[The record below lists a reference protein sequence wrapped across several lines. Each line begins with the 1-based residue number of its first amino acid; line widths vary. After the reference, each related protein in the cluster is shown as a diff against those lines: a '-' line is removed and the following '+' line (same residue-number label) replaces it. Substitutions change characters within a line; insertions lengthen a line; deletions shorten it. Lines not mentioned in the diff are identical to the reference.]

1 MTWLG
6 QKTEHDVRGTTPQQP
21 TPTPQPTAHTTPYT
35 ADTPKRMEAITVANI
50 GKSLHIK
57 GELSG
62 SEDLTIDGKVEGK
75 ISLNGQHVTIGPN
88 GHVTA
93 EIHAKSVIVGGQMKG
108 NVIAD
113 DRVEIAA
120 TGSMM
125 GDVRAPRVVLVD
137 GARFK
142 GSIDMDG
149 KTSATTTASTSTQ
162 TRSTATTQPATSAPT
177 PEPAYAGSAK
187 S

>member
-6 QKTEHDVRGTTPQQP
+6 QKSDNDLRSTTTPQA
-21 TPTPQPTAHTTPYT
+21 TPTPQPMAHTTPYT
-35 ADTPKRMEAITVANI
+35 AETPKRMEAITVANI

-120 TGSMM
+120 TGSML

-149 KTSATTTASTSTQ
+149 KGPATTTASTTS
-162 TRSTATTQPATSAPT
+162 TRSTANTQPTTPAPT

>member
-6 QKTEHDVRGTTPQQP
+6 QKPDNDLPRSTTTQA
-21 TPTPQPTAHTTPYT
+21 TPTPQPMAHTTPYT
-35 ADTPKRMEAITVANI
+35 AETPKRMEAITVANI

-149 KTSATTTASTSTQ
+149 KGPATTTASTTS
-162 TRSTATTQPATSAPT
+162 TRSTANTQPTTPAPT
-177 PEPAYAGSAK
+177 SEPAYAGSAK

>member
-1 MTWLG
+1 
-6 QKTEHDVRGTTPQQP
+6 
-21 TPTPQPTAHTTPYT
+21 
-35 ADTPKRMEAITVANI
+35 MEANTVANI

-75 ISLNGQHVTIGPN
+75 ITLNGQHVTIGPN

-120 TGSMM
+120 TGSML

-149 KTSATTTASTSTQ
+149 KTGATTQ
-162 TRSTATTQPATSAPT
+162 TTATTATRTTTGATAPAGS
-177 PEPAYAGSAK
+177 EVPAYAGAAK

>member
-6 QKTEHDVRGTTPQQP
+6 QKPEPDVRGTTPQP

-62 SEDLTIDGKVEGK
+62 SEDLTIDGKVDGK
-75 ISLNGQHVTIGPN
+75 ISLHGQHVTIGPN

-149 KTSATTTASTSTQ
+149 KTPAMTTATAQQTTRTAPTTQATT
-162 TRSTATTQPATSAPT
+162 PAPT
-177 PEPAYAGSAK
+177 PEPAYAGS
-187 S
+187 SCG

>member
-6 QKTEHDVRGTTPQQP
+6 QKPDQDQP
-21 TPTPQPTAHTTPYT
+21 RPTPQTAASPQPIVHQPNTFE
-35 ADTPKRMEAITVANI
+35 TPKRMEANTVANI

-75 ISLNGQHVTIGPN
+75 ITLNGQHVTIGPN

-120 TGSMM
+120 TGSML

-149 KTSATTTASTSTQ
+149 KTGATTQ
-162 TRSTATTQPATSAPT
+162 TTATTATRTTTGATAPAGS
-177 PEPAYAGSAK
+177 EVPAYAGAAK

>member
-6 QKTEHDVRGTTPQQP
+6 QKPDPDVPRPPSPAPAPSPLAAPAPVQEVS
-21 TPTPQPTAHTTPYT
+21 
-35 ADTPKRMEAITVANI
+35 KERMETSNVANI

-75 ISLNGQHVTIGPN
+75 ITLHGQHVTIGPN

-93 EIHAKSVIVGGQMKG
+93 EIQAKSVVVGGQMKG
-108 NVIAD
+108 NIIAD
-113 DRVEIAA
+113 DRVEVVA
-120 TGSMM
+120 TGAML
-125 GDVRAPRVVLVD
+125 GDVRAPRVILAD

-149 KTSATTTASTSTQ
+149 KSA
-162 TRSTATTQPATSAPT
+162 PATAKPANAPS
-177 PEPAYAGSAK
+177 PAASDAPAYAGATK

>member
-1 MTWLG
+1 MVAPAPAPG
-6 QKTEHDVRGTTPQQP
+6 ESKKP
-21 TPTPQPTAHTTPYT
+21 
-35 ADTPKRMEAITVANI
+35 METSHVANI

-62 SEDLTIDGKVEGK
+62 NEDLAIDGRVEGK
-75 ISLNGQHVTIGPN
+75 ISLNGQSVTIGPN
-88 GHVTA
+88 GHVVA
-93 EIHAKSVIVGGQMKG
+93 EIQAKSVIVGGQMKG
-108 NVIAD
+108 NILAD

-120 TGSMM
+120 TGSML
-125 GDVRAPRVVLVD
+125 GDVRAPRVVLAD

-149 KTSATTTASTSTQ
+149 KGAPRATVATPALGRPVGSPAPSGNEIPAYESAT
-162 TRSTATTQPATSAPT
+162 
-177 PEPAYAGSAK
+177 K

>member
-1 MTWLG
+1 VNLNLHG
-6 QKTEHDVRGTTPQQP
+6 ARP
-21 TPTPQPTAHTTPYT
+21 TPTTPSSPQPTAQSTTPHET
-35 ADTPKRMEAITVANI
+35 SKPREAITVANI

-108 NVIAD
+108 NIIAD

-120 TGSMM
+120 TGSML

-137 GARFK
+137 GSRFK

-149 KTSATTTASTSTQ
+149 KSSATTIGKGASV
-162 TRSTATTQPATSAPT
+162 SAPT
-177 PEPAYAGSAK
+177 PEPAYAGAAK

>member
-6 QKTEHDVRGTTPQQP
+6 QKPDLEPTQPVSHTPAP
-21 TPTPQPTAHTTPYT
+21 SPQTAP
-35 ADTPKRMEAITVANI
+35 APAQAVSQKPMETRIVANI

-62 SEDLTIDGKVEGK
+62 NEDLAIDGKVEGK
-75 ISLNGQHVTIGPN
+75 ISLGGQHVTIGPN
-88 GHVTA
+88 GHVMA
-93 EIHAKSVIVGGQMKG
+93 EVQAKSVVVGGQMKG
-108 NVIAD
+108 NIIAD

-120 TGSMM
+120 TGSML
-125 GDVRAPRVVLVD
+125 GDVRAPRVVLAD

-149 KTSATTTASTSTQ
+149 KSAPRPVVA
-162 TRSTATTQPATSAPT
+162 APAPATAPAK
-177 PEPAYAGSAK
+177 PSPAGQQAPAYESVTK

>member
-1 MTWLG
+1 
-6 QKTEHDVRGTTPQQP
+6 
-21 TPTPQPTAHTTPYT
+21 
-35 ADTPKRMEAITVANI
+35 MEASTVANI

-75 ISLNGQHVTIGPN
+75 ITLNGQHVTIGPN

-120 TGSMM
+120 TGSML

-149 KTSATTTASTSTQ
+149 KSSATTSPAASTRATASTPAPASTPSEQ
-162 TRSTATTQPATSAPT
+162 
-177 PEPAYAGSAK
+177 PAYAGTAK

>member
-6 QKTEHDVRGTTPQQP
+6 QKPDLDVPRPPSPAPAPSPLAAPVPVQEVSK
-21 TPTPQPTAHTTPYT
+21 
-35 ADTPKRMEAITVANI
+35 DKMETSNVANI

-75 ISLNGQHVTIGPN
+75 ITLHGQHVTIGPN

-93 EIHAKSVIVGGQMKG
+93 EIQAKSVVVGGQMKG
-108 NVIAD
+108 NIIAD
-113 DRVEIAA
+113 DRVEVVA
-120 TGSMM
+120 TGAML
-125 GDVRAPRVVLVD
+125 GDVRAPRVILAD

-149 KTSATTTASTSTQ
+149 K
-162 TRSTATTQPATSAPT
+162 SAPT
-177 PEPAYAGSAK
+177 TAKAPGAAAPAGSEPPAYAGVAK

>member
-6 QKTEHDVRGTTPQQP
+6 QKPDPDPPRPLSPAPAPSPLAAPVPVQEVSK
-21 TPTPQPTAHTTPYT
+21 A
-35 ADTPKRMEAITVANI
+35 KMETSNVANI

-75 ISLNGQHVTIGPN
+75 ITLHGQHVTIGPN

-93 EIHAKSVIVGGQMKG
+93 EIQAKSVVVGGQMKG
-108 NVIAD
+108 NIIAD
-113 DRVEIAA
+113 DRVEVVA
-120 TGSMM
+120 TGAML
-125 GDVRAPRVVLVD
+125 GDVRAPRVILAD

-149 KTSATTTASTSTQ
+149 KTAPATVKSTSMPSQ
-162 TRSTATTQPATSAPT
+162 IGGES
-177 PEPAYAGSAK
+177 PAYAGAIK

>member
-1 MTWLG
+1 
-6 QKTEHDVRGTTPQQP
+6 
-21 TPTPQPTAHTTPYT
+21 
-35 ADTPKRMEAITVANI
+35 METSNVANI

-75 ISLNGQHVTIGPN
+75 ITLHGQHVTIGPN

-93 EIHAKSVIVGGQMKG
+93 EIQAKSVVVGGQMKG
-108 NVIAD
+108 NIIAD
-113 DRVEIAA
+113 DRVEVVA
-120 TGSMM
+120 TGAML
-125 GDVRAPRVVLVD
+125 GDVRAPRVILAD

-149 KTSATTTASTSTQ
+149 K
-162 TRSTATTQPATSAPT
+162 SAPVAGKST
-177 PEPAYAGSAK
+177 VAPSPAVSDAPSYVGATKG
-187 S
+187 

>member
-1 MTWLG
+1 V
-6 QKTEHDVRGTTPQQP
+6 QEVSKE
-21 TPTPQPTAHTTPYT
+21 
-35 ADTPKRMEAITVANI
+35 KMETSIVANI

-75 ISLNGQHVTIGPN
+75 ITLHGQHVTIGQSGN
-88 GHVTA
+88 VTA
-93 EIHAKSVIVGGQMKG
+93 EIQAKSVVVGGQMKG
-108 NVIAD
+108 NITAD
-113 DRVEIAA
+113 DKVEVAA
-120 TGSMM
+120 TGSML
-125 GDVRAPRVVLVD
+125 GDVRSPRVVLAD

-149 KTSATTTASTSTQ
+149 KAGPGVA
-162 TRSTATTQPATSAPT
+162 APAL
-177 PEPAYAGSAK
+177 AGVTK